1 MQQGYL
7 GIPRQLVRILFLR
20 GSPER
25 ILYARSTMLWSLAA
39 AVLASAAARLAY
51 FDDPYIFVLLWV
63 FAKLTMFML
72 WMTLLTARVVRL
84 RLANAM
90 LCLVLASLA
99 YDVVLLLL
107 SPLPLGELAGPAA
120 WLWAAAIAYGAGNIA
135 AWALRKPLTHGLAQ
149 VAGYYAAF
157 IGLDL
162 AFRHLYS
169 IMAA

>member
-1 MQQGYL
+1 MQQGIV
-7 GIPRQLVRILFLR
+7 GIPRQIVRILFLR

-25 ILYARSTMLWSLAA
+25 ILYARSTMLWALAA
-39 AVLASAAARLAY
+39 ALVASVVVRLTY
-51 FDDPYIFVLLWV
+51 FDDMYVFVLLWV

-90 LCLVLASLA
+90 LCLVLASLT
-99 YDVVLLLL
+99 YDVVLIAV
-107 SPLPLGELAGPAA
+107 SPLPLGNLAGPVA
-120 WLWAAAIAYGAGNIA
+120 WMWAGAIGYGAANIT
-135 AWALRKPLTHGLAQ
+135 AWAVRKPLSHGLAQ

-157 IGLDL
+157 GGLDL